1 MGAQAQNGFAAGLT
15 MNGDKMQKLDAH
27 ALVGNSKFN
36 RFHGLV
42 LFWCVLILIVDG
54 YELAVV
60 GAALPSI
67 MKEMGIS
74 ATQAGVMAG
83 AALFGTMLGAI
94 FLGTLS
100 DRLGRPKMIAF
111 CVALFSIF
119 TAATG
124 FTKDPISFSVVRFIA
139 GLGIGGVLPIVTAQ
153 MGEFSPTALRT
164 RLVTLVF
171 AGYSVGGILVALTAK
186 QLIESHGWQW
196 VFFVAGLPVILIPFI
211 LKTVPESLAY
221 LIKNERHDEIR
232 TIMQKIVPGQKFEA
246 NQEFLGASSNQKKAP
261 VRLLFDEGRGFS
273 TVMIWAAFM
282 TGLFMVY
289 ALNSW
294 LTKLMAMAGY
304 SLGSALNFVIV
315 FNVGAIVGA
324 VGGGWLSDKLNI
336 KHVLVTFY
344 AVGAV
349 ALTVL
354 AYTKSTEMLFFVV
367 FIVGA
372 STLGTQLLA
381 YAYAGDFYPPGIRST
396 GVGFASGIGRIGAIV
411 APVLIGWLVSLN
423 LPLEQNFMAIA
434 LAGVIGAVA
443 VLLINQSRSASAVHD
458 RVTRTSLPN
467 ISSHQ
472 RRV

>member
-1 MGAQAQNGFAAGLT
+1 
-15 MNGDKMQKLDAH
+15 MQQLDIH
-27 ALVGNSKFN
+27 GIIGESRFN

-42 LFWCVLILIVDG
+42 LFWCVLILIIDG
-54 YELAVV
+54 YDLAVV

-67 MKEMGIS
+67 MKDMGITATS
-74 ATQAGVMAG
+74 AGIMAG

-94 FLGTLS
+94 FLGTLA

-119 TAATG
+119 TAAAG
-124 FTKDPISFSVVRFIA
+124 LTKDPVSFSVLRFIA

-186 QLIESHGWQW
+186 ELIESHGWQW
-196 VFFVAGLPVILIPFI
+196 VFFVAGLPVLLIPFI
-211 LKTVPESLAY
+211 LKTMPESLAF
-221 LIKNERHDEIR
+221 LIKEGRDEEVR
-232 TIMQKIVPGQKFEA
+232 AIVKKVVPDFHITPQH
-246 NQEFLGASSNQKKAP
+246 EFLGAAASKSQAP
-261 VRLLFDEGRGFS
+261 VTSLFQEGRGFS

-324 VGGGWLSDKLNI
+324 LGGGWLSDKVNI

-344 AVGAV
+344 AVGA
-349 ALTVL
+349 ASLIAL
-354 AYTKSTEMLFFVV
+354 AYTKSTEMLFLVV
-367 FIVGA
+367 FFVGA

-381 YAYAGDFYPPGIRST
+381 YAYAGDFYPPSIRST

-411 APVLIGWLVSLN
+411 APVLIGWIVALK
-423 LPLEQNFMAIA
+423 LPLEQNFIAIA
-434 LAGVIGAVA
+434 LAGVIGAIA
-443 VLLINQSRSASAVHD
+443 VLFINQSRAASSTAASTAL
-458 RVTRTSLPN
+458 RVNVVRAK
-467 ISSHQ
+467 
-472 RRV
+472 V